1 MVSEA
6 NGHFRLT
13 GRCFTVG
20 LTPVVMSEDLPVNMS
35 VKPQTSAA
43 RALVGKVALVT
54 GSTSGIGLGIPRALA
69 AAGADIVLN
78 GLGVAA
84 ELDRTREQIATEF
97 GVKASFSPADM
108 TRPNSIAEMITATV
122 AQAGRLDI
130 LMNNADIQHVAPL
143 EQFPVEKWDQILAIN
158 LSSAFHTTRLAL
170 PAMRQNGF
178 GRIINIA
185 SAHGLVGSPF
195 KAAYVAAKHGIVG
208 LTKVTALET
217 ADEGITCNAICP
229 GYVYT
234 PLVEAQIDG
243 QAKAHGIS
251 RDQVIRDVLLAQQ
264 PNKRFSTVEE
274 LGALSVF
281 LSTDAAASITGAAL
295 PVDGGW
301 TAH

>member
-1 MVSEA
+1 MNVPIKFETTPA
-6 NGHFRLT
+6 
-13 GRCFTVG
+13 GRV
-20 LTPVVMSEDLPVNMS
+20 L
-35 VKPQTSAA
+35 A
-43 RALVGKVALVT
+43 GKVALVT
-54 GSTSGIGLGIPRALA
+54 GSTSGIGLGIAQALA
-69 AAGADIVLN
+69 RAGADVVLN
-78 GLGVAA
+78 GLGAA
-84 ELDRTREQIATEF
+84 LDIERVREQIAAEF
-97 GVKASFSPADM
+97 GVKACFSPADM
-108 TRPNSIAEMITATV
+108 TRPNSIAEMIAATV
-122 AQAGRLDI
+122 AQSGRLDI
-130 LMNNADIQHVAPL
+130 LVNNAGIQHVAPL
-143 EQFPVEKWDQILAIN
+143 EQFPTEKWDQILSIN

-185 SAHGLVGSPF
+185 SAHGLVASPF

-217 ADEGITCNAICP
+217 AEDGITCNAICP

-264 PNKRFSTVEE
+264 PNKRFATVEE
-274 LGALSVF
+274 LGALTVF
-281 LSTDAAASITGAAL
+281 LSTQAAASITGTAL